1 MTTYEQSIIGYALN
15 HQDPLPVLRLNGK
28 FSDQKLNYLSTI
40 ARTVHFDLLSI
51 TEALDKTV
59 DGLNSHDLVV
69 AMNASLIDEKSLEVY
84 VRKVE
89 EEYSLSKASNILSKI
104 HNKPV
109 TKELI
114 ADIIKNLSSISYTS
128 NEKPDIEQAIRD
140 FSDIQEK
147 FVIAHSEGK
156 KIIGHST
163 GYYEL
168 DKLTDGIQDHHLW
181 TVAAYTSAG
190 KTTFALN
197 IVRSLVIEGIP
208 VVFYSLEMSRA
219 ELYAKL
225 ISMQSRLGTWHL
237 KRAGTDAEN
246 YEKYTQA
253 REESRKWPLK
263 IYDKKSDI
271 QEIILSMKEESLR
284 GAKVFVID
292 YLQNISDVRARSEYE
307 LITNAVHDIQNTT
320 LSLPVSTIM
329 VSQISNEDSK
339 NSSALS
345 VNAKGS
351 GAVRAASDLFVYLQN
366 TLKEKEIFDKY
377 RSRENIPMKLVIS
390 KHRHGRI
397 SAIDMER
404 EQESGLIFE
413 MP

>member
-1 MTTYEQSIIGYALN
+1 MTTYEQAIIGYALN
-15 HQDPLPVLRLNGK
+15 KQDPLPILRLNGK
-28 FSDQKLNYLSTI
+28 FSDQKLNYLSSI
-40 ARTVHFDLLSI
+40 AQSVNFDILSV
-51 TEALDKTV
+51 TEAIEKTGGP
-59 DGLNSHDLVV
+59 DPYELVV
-69 AMNASLIDEKSLEVY
+69 AMNMSLVDEKSLEAY
-84 VRKVE
+84 VKKVE
-89 EEYSLSKASNILSKI
+89 EEYAISKANTVLSLSYNQ
-104 HNKPV
+104 PM
-109 TKELI
+109 TRELI
-114 ADIIKNLSSISYTS
+114 ADLIKDLSSISFTS
-128 NEKPDIEQAIRD
+128 NEKPEIEQAIKD
-140 FSDIQEK
+140 FGDIQEK

-156 KIIGHST
+156 KIIGYST
-163 GYYEL
+163 GFFEL
-168 DKLTDGIQDHHLW
+168 DKLTDGIQEHHLW

-197 IVRSLVIEGIP
+197 IVKELVEQNIP

-225 ISMQSRLGTWHL
+225 ISMKSFLGTWHL
-237 KRAGTDAEN
+237 KRAGTDNVN
-246 YEKYTQA
+246 YEKYQVA
-253 REESRKWPLK
+253 REESKKWPLK

-271 QEIILSMKEESLR
+271 QDIIVSMKEESLR

-292 YLQNISDVRARSEYE
+292 YLQNISDSRARSEYE
-307 LITNAVHDIQNTT
+307 LITNAIHDIQNTT

-366 TLKEKEIFDKY
+366 TLKENELLEKY
-377 RSRENIPMKLVIS
+377 RNRENIPMRLVVS

-397 SAIDMER
+397 GAIDMER
-404 EQESGLIFE
+404 EQESGLIHE
-413 MP
+413 LP